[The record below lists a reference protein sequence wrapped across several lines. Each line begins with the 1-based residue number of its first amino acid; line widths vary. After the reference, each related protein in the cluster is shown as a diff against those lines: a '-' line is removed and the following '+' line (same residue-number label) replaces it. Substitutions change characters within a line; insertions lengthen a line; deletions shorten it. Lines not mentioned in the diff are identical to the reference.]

1 MQGDTLPLHDARFD
15 KLRKTIIDKR
25 LRDEGGKWKADEKLI
40 IFTEYK
46 TTLDYLER
54 RLKSL
59 LKGSPEAVKVL
70 YGGMDKNLR
79 DEIKLAFND
88 RNSPLKILVATDAAS
103 EGLNLQESSCLLLHY
118 DIPWNPSRLE
128 QRNGRLDRHGQSRDV
143 TVFHFT
149 SDDNSDLKFLSY
161 VVGKV
166 NTIKEDLG
174 SMGEVFDA
182 AFGKYFSGLEKVEII
197 EKEVDESVEEHRNK
211 ASIPE
216 ADNSSGQ
223 EFDIQA
229 FSREIDLTPATLRDT
244 LEMAMAFHSSL
255 PRFEPIN
262 GKVRLHH
269 PLAPQWESIINDTI
283 RLKTPG
289 QNHGSIPYL
298 TFSPDNFIETINGRA
313 VFRKSKDTVLMHLG
327 HPLLRQT
334 LAQFARLRYPGSL
347 HGEMPV
353 SRWSV
358 KYGNIPEK
366 CDALILM
373 SVEELAVNELRE
385 PLHHW
390 VRTLRIPVSKNKI
403 GKPLEHVPPADEHSA
418 EAASDAGSVEKART
432 LWLEVEHDLHT
443 LLEGYRSSLL
453 EKIGKNLDRSRK
465 DGITA
470 YSKASDERMKEIEKS
485 MNENRV
491 QKLEEQRRKI
501 LNEMMQGILFSEMRS
516 EKDKAL
522 ANVEEEIE
530 RNTVHF
536 KALLEKLKYERTRM
550 LEKTLPMRFALKGGV
565 QVYPAT
571 IEFRFRKRTK

>member
-1 MQGDTLPLHDARFD
+1 
-15 KLRKTIIDKR
+15 
-25 LRDEGGKWKADEKLI
+25 
-40 IFTEYK
+40 
-46 TTLDYLER
+46 
-54 RLKSL
+54 
-59 LKGSPEAVKVL
+59 
-70 YGGMDKNLR
+70 
-79 DEIKLAFND
+79 
-88 RNSPLKILVATDAAS
+88 
-103 EGLNLQESSCLLLHY
+103 
-118 DIPWNPSRLE
+118 
-128 QRNGRLDRHGQSRDV
+128 
-143 TVFHFT
+143 
-149 SDDNSDLKFLSY
+149 
-161 VVGKV
+161 
-166 NTIKEDLG
+166 
-174 SMGEVFDA
+174 
-182 AFGKYFSGLEKVEII
+182 
-197 EKEVDESVEEHRNK
+197 
-211 ASIPE
+211 
-216 ADNSSGQ
+216 
-223 EFDIQA
+223 
-229 FSREIDLTPATLRDT
+229 
-244 LEMAMAFHSSL
+244 
-255 PRFEPIN
+255 
-262 GKVRLHH
+262 
-269 PLAPQWESIINDTI
+269 
-283 RLKTPG
+283 
-289 QNHGSIPYL
+289 
-298 TFSPDNFIETINGRA
+298 
-313 VFRKSKDTVLMHLG
+313 
-327 HPLLRQT
+327 
-334 LAQFARLRYPGSL
+334 
-347 HGEMPV
+347 MPV